1 MNVFNRIVV
10 VLVLL
15 ILLAA
20 LITLAVVPFNAL
32 NAVRT
37 GAEGLQTFL
46 TNFAQS
52 SSTLFIVVRAA
63 VVLLA
68 VLLFGLL
75 LAFELRRG
83 GPRVVRVHTE
93 AGSQASVTT
102 DSVARRL
109 TWHIDQLADVISVT
123 PVVSAH
129 GQSVNVRLD
138 LETQPEVDVPM
149 KTDEVVGVTREVI
162 TERMGLQLG
171 KVEVRIKHAP
181 YQEGTAV

>member
-46 TNFAQS
+46 ANFAQS
-52 SSTLFIVVRAA
+52 SSTLFMVARAA

-83 GPRVVRVHTE
+83 DRASCASIPKGQPGLRHDRLGGTAADLAHRPACGCHLGH
-93 AGSQASVTT
+93 AGGE
-102 DSVARRL
+102 
-109 TWHIDQLADVISVT
+109 
-123 PVVSAH
+123 AH

-149 KTDEVVGVTREVI
+149 KTDEVVGVSAR
-162 TERMGLQLG
+162 
-171 KVEVRIKHAP
+171 
-181 YQEGTAV
+181 